1 MSCGR
6 FHSPHS
12 GSTDT
17 RPRLLGALILAA
29 AVLYYASTSE
39 VAWLFL
45 LAYWIFALVVASLIY
60 AYWNRGLSGGLTVVG
75 TESGTGSPMEELPEQ
90 LLGSGPRVPVF
101 EGDRMSVQLRIK
113 PRHGTR
119 GPARILG
126 SVGGTDLSAAAGRVP
141 KAGSAASPTLGPLR
155 RGPVGVRG
163 SAAATGDPLA
173 SFTHPASATDPQL
186 TPPLPQ
192 VP

>member
-1 MSCGR
+1 MGGRRRPRSSPTSSRR
-6 FHSPHS
+6 FHFLHS

-17 RPRLLGALILAA
+17 TPRLFGALILAA

-60 AYWNRGLSGGLTVVG
+60 ALWNRGFSSILTVVG

-119 GPARILG
+119 GPARIFG
-126 SVGGTDLSAAAGRVP
+126 SVGGTDLTAAAAKTP
-141 KAGSAASPTLGPLR
+141 DLKLAISADKAAPFGQIVKVMDAAK
-155 RGPVGVRG
+155 
-163 SAAATGDPLA
+163 AAGIKIVNA
-173 SFTHPASATDPQL
+173 FTKEAGKP
-186 TPPLPQ
+186 
-192 VP
+192 